1 MILQDV
7 KPTRMELNEIRAKIA
22 LSERGYKLLKMKRD
36 GLMLEFFN
44 IFSKAR
50 DIRSKMT
57 QHYKKAEERL
67 NIAKCVD
74 GENAVAS
81 AAFAIANDPKVTM
94 SSKNVMGVVV
104 PTTLESGTVK
114 RRIDQRGYGIV
125 GMSTRINEATSAY
138 EQLVEDIIVAAELE
152 TTLKRLIEEIET
164 TKRKVNALEFKILPE
179 LKETEA
185 FIRLRLEEIEREN
198 VFRLKRIKSSAK

>member
-1 MILQDV
+1 
-7 KPTRMELNEIRAKIA
+7 
-22 LSERGYKLLKMKRD
+22 
-36 GLMLEFFN
+36 
-44 IFSKAR
+44 
-50 DIRSKMT
+50 
-57 QHYKKAEERL
+57 
-67 NIAKCVD
+67 
-74 GENAVAS
+74 
-81 AAFAIANDPKVTM
+81 
-94 SSKNVMGVVV
+94 MGVVV

>member
-1 MILQDV
+1 MIQQDV
-7 KPTRMELNEIRAKIA
+7 KPTRMELNEVRAKIA
-22 LSERGYKLLKMKRD
+22 LSERGYNLLKMKRD
-36 GLMLEFFN
+36 GLMIEFFN
-44 IFSKAR
+44 IFSKTK

-67 NIAKCVD
+67 NIAQCVD
-74 GENAVAS
+74 GESAVTS
-81 AAFAIANDPKVTM
+81 AAFAIAHDPKVAM
-94 SSKNVMGVVV
+94 SSRNVMGVVV
-104 PTTLESGTVK
+104 PTTLEKGQVK
-114 RRIDQRGYGIV
+114 RQIDQRGYGIV
-125 GMSTRINEATSAY
+125 GMSTRINDAISAY
-138 EQLVEDIIVAAELE
+138 EQLVEDILVAAELE

-164 TKRKVNALEFKILPE
+164 TKRKVNALEYKILPE

>member
-74 GENAVAS
+74 GENAVVS
-81 AAFAIANDPKVTM
+81 AAFAIAN
-94 SSKNVMGVVV
+94 
-104 PTTLESGTVK
+104 
-114 RRIDQRGYGIV
+114 I
-125 GMSTRINEATSAY
+125 A
-138 EQLVEDIIVAAELE
+138 
-152 TTLKRLIEEIET
+152 
-164 TKRKVNALEFKILPE
+164 
-179 LKETEA
+179 
-185 FIRLRLEEIEREN
+185 
-198 VFRLKRIKSSAK
+198 